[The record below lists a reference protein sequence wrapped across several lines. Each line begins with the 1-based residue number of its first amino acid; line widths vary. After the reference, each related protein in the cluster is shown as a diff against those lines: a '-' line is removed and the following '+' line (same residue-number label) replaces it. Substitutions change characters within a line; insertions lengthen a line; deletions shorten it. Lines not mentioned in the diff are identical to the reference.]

1 MAKLLNSMAAGI
13 DISSRDHYVAVPKE
27 CATKVRVFQSFTAD
41 LHRLAQWLCSLGI
54 KTVAMESTG
63 VYWFHLYTIL
73 LDYGLEV
80 YLVNAKAV
88 KHVPGRKSDI
98 SDAQWLQHLHACGLL
113 NPCFQPDNLTRSLR
127 CYVRERKNLIKEMS
141 RQTQRMQKALE
152 QMNIKLA
159 NVINDITGKT
169 GRSIIESIL
178 AGERDPKVLVQ
189 HRDRRIKASK
199 QVLLKSL
206 EGNWREEQIFCLQQ
220 SYKHYQFL
228 ENRLKDCDLATEKAL
243 ERLDKDPGATK
254 SIKGNKTRKN
264 QPDFNVTQYLY
275 DVLGVDVTKIWGLKD
290 ITALTLLS
298 ETGPCLKQK
307 FPTEKQFLS
316 WLNVVPN
323 NKITGGKMISSRVPK
338 KKNRAG
344 QALRE
349 AANGLWNAKNPFGD
363 YLRKKKA
370 RSGSGHAIVG
380 TARKIA
386 SVYYKLVTEKEEFR
400 PDIMEGAQ
408 EKYWRKKLVS
418 LEKAKEK
425 IEAQLATYQLNTNL
439 VI

>member
-1 MAKLLNSMAAGI
+1 MTKLLNPMAAGI

-27 CATKVRVFQSFTAD
+27 CFPKVRIFQSFTAD

-54 KTVAMESTG
+54 QTVVMESTG
-63 VYWFHLYTIL
+63 VYWYHLYTIL
-73 LDYGLEV
+73 LDYDLEV

-88 KHVPGRKSDI
+88 KHVPGRKSDV
-98 SDAQWLQHLHACGLL
+98 SDAQWLQYLHACGLL

-127 CYVRERKNLIKEMS
+127 CYVRERKNLIQELS

-159 NVINDITGKT
+159 NVISDITGKT
-169 GRSIIESIL
+169 GRSIIEAIL
-178 AGERDPKVLVQ
+178 KGEREPQALAK
-189 HRDRRIKASK
+189 HRDRRIKASPEI
-199 QVLLKSL
+199 LLKSL
-206 EGNWREEQIFCLQQ
+206 EGNWREEQLFCLEQA
-220 SYKHYQFL
+220 YKHYSFL
-228 ENRLKDCDLATEKAL
+228 ETRLKDCDLAIENAL
-243 ERLDKDPGATK
+243 EKIDKDPHAK
-254 SIKGNKTRKN
+254 ESLKGERTRKN
-264 QPDFNVTQYLY
+264 QPDFNVTQHLY
-275 DVLGVDVTKIWGLKD
+275 DILGVDVTRIWGLKN

-307 FPTEKQFLS
+307 FPSEKQFLS

-323 NKITGGKMISSRVPK
+323 NKVTGGKMISSRVPK

-349 AANGLWNAKNPFGD
+349 AANALWNAKNPFGD

-370 RSGSGHAIVG
+370 RSGAGQAVVA

-386 SVYYKLVTEKEEFR
+386 SVYYKMVTEKVEFR
-400 PDIMEGAQ
+400 KDIMEEAQ
-408 EKYWRKKLVS
+408 EKYWRKKLLS
-418 LEKAKEK
+418 LEKTKEK
-425 IEAQLATYQLNTNL
+425 IEAQLIAGRPRNSL